1 MVRDNFVV
9 TIIIIIEPL
18 SIFALN
24 SLEVKLK
31 HFFISGNNVDTSNIE
46 SWAVLNLF
54 GYT

>member
-24 SLEVKLK
+24 SMEVKLK
-31 HFFISGNNVDTSNIE
+31 HFFISGNNVDTSNIR
-46 SWAVLNLF
+46 S
-54 GYT
+54 